1 MNTGRGIKMY
11 SSRERIVAALD
22 HKEPDRIPIAFG
34 GLHDSIHWIGHRKL
48 KKHFDLDGG
57 EDIIQDPF
65 QQIVFPDNRLMDILH
80 SDIQPVYAKPP
91 DFYKFEYK
99 DEGDIRTYTDE
110 WGTKYKQPKKGGLYF
125 DFAKHIL
132 SGMSAKEIRKY
143 PFPDP
148 EEPSRFSGLREKV
161 QRLNTDTD
169 KAIIAYSPTGG
180 VYEHTYWLRGIE
192 ESFIDM
198 ASNLKALEVL
208 TEKILEWM
216 LRFWA
221 AYMKE
226 IGDLIQVVQVGD
238 DLGGQHGPLFS
249 PDIYRTIYKPKE
261 KKLISLIK
269 KNTDAKIYF
278 HSCGSIYEYLP
289 DLIEIGVEVLNPV
302 QVHAANMGSDKLKKE
317 FGNDLSF
324 WGGGADPVSI
334 MSNGTVRDVEDEV
347 KRRIDDFS
355 PGGGFV
361 FASIHNIQAD
371 VPPENVAKFFET
383 AYRYGVY

>member
-1 MNTGRGIKMY
+1 MSL
-11 SSRERIVAALD
+11 SSRERIAAALD
-22 HKEPDRIPIAFG
+22 HKEPDRVPVAFG
-34 GLHDSIHWIGHRKL
+34 GLHDSIHLIGHRKL
-48 KKHFDLDGG
+48 KKHFGLEGG

-65 QQIVFPDNRLMDILH
+65 QQIVFPDNRLLEIFH

-91 DFYKFEYK
+91 DSYTFEYK

-110 WGTKYKQPKKGGLYF
+110 WGTKYKQPKAGGLYF

-132 SGMSAKEIRKY
+132 SGKSIDEIKTY

-148 EEPSRFSGLREKV
+148 EEPSRFAGLREKV
-161 QRLNTDTD
+161 MKLNIETD

-198 ASNLKALEVL
+198 ASDIKALELL
-208 TEKILEWM
+208 TERILEWM

-221 AYMKE
+221 AYLKE
-226 IGDLIQVVQVGD
+226 IGDLVQIVQVGD
-238 DLGGQHGPLFS
+238 DLGGQNGPLFS
-249 PDIYRTIYKPKE
+249 PKIYRKIYKPKQ

-278 HSCGSIYEYLP
+278 HSCGSIYEYIP

-302 QVHAANMGSDKLKKE
+302 QVRAARMESDRLKKE
-317 FGNDLSF
+317 FGKDLSF
-324 WGGGADPVSI
+324 WGGGADPVKI
-334 MSNGTVRDVEDEV
+334 MSNGSARDVEEEV
-347 KRRIDDFS
+347 KKRIDDFS

-371 VPPENVAKFFET
+371 VPPENVAQFFET
-383 AYRYGVY
+383 AYRDGVY

>member
-1 MNTGRGIKMY
+1 MY
-11 SSRERIVAALD
+11 SSRERIAAALD

-57 EDIIQDPF
+57 EDVIQDPF

-99 DEGDIRTYTDE
+99 DEDEVRTYTDE
-110 WGTKYKQPKKGGLYF
+110 WGTKYKQPKEGGLYF

>member
-1 MNTGRGIKMY
+1 
-11 SSRERIVAALD
+11 
-22 HKEPDRIPIAFG
+22 
-34 GLHDSIHWIGHRKL
+34 
-48 KKHFDLDGG
+48 
-57 EDIIQDPF
+57 
-65 QQIVFPDNRLMDILH
+65 
-80 SDIQPVYAKPP
+80 
-91 DFYKFEYK
+91 
-99 DEGDIRTYTDE
+99 
-110 WGTKYKQPKKGGLYF
+110 
-125 DFAKHIL
+125 
-132 SGMSAKEIRKY
+132 
-143 PFPDP
+143 
-148 EEPSRFSGLREKV
+148 
-161 QRLNTDTD
+161 
-169 KAIIAYSPTGG
+169 
-180 VYEHTYWLRGIE
+180 
-192 ESFIDM
+192 
-198 ASNLKALEVL
+198 
-208 TEKILEWM
+208 
-216 LRFWA
+216 
-221 AYMKE
+221 MKE